1 MIQVRTSSNEL
12 LILNDKPMGKGGE
25 GGVYRILTP
34 LKYRDCCVKL
44 YAQPKSEIQK
54 KIDFMVK
61 YPPDFLRQ
69 NLKICWPQSLVFDA
83 NQANKFLGFLMPMA
97 FPASCSLQTL
107 LVSGHRLDWS
117 QKFNRD
123 TSKGFNN
130 CIALAKN
137 VALVTY
143 VLHQMG
149 DELNRDSGYV
159 IGDLK
164 PDNIMVNENGQV
176 SLIDVDSIQIN
187 ARNVVFPV
195 SAFSPDYSSPEL
207 STKGNSQPIQT
218 SSDNF
223 TLAIILYRIIV
234 GIHPFMG
241 TVRHRNGFAVQDAI
255 AGGYYVHGRRK
266 NDFEVIPPI
275 HNRLMMAGRE
285 VREYFR
291 YALDEGI
298 FNPSIRPSASGW
310 SKMLHEE
317 LHSNKFAN
325 RA

>member
-1 MIQVRTSSNEL
+1 
-12 LILNDKPMGKGGE
+12 
-25 GGVYRILTP
+25 
-34 LKYRDCCVKL
+34 
-44 YAQPKSEIQK
+44 
-54 KIDFMVK
+54 
-61 YPPDFLRQ
+61 
-69 NLKICWPQSLVFDA
+69 
-83 NQANKFLGFLMPMA
+83 
-97 FPASCSLQTL
+97 
-107 LVSGHRLDWS
+107 
-117 QKFNRD
+117 
-123 TSKGFNN
+123 
-130 CIALAKN
+130 
-137 VALVTY
+137 
-143 VLHQMG
+143 
-149 DELNRDSGYV
+149 
-159 IGDLK
+159 
-164 PDNIMVNENGQV
+164 V

-241 TVRHRNGFAVQDAI
+241 TVRHRNGLAVQDAI

-325 RA
+325 RCL